1 MLKNLASIFCFC
13 LFITSVQAD
22 EAPPYEVKFGMFITN
37 IHDINF
43 SNNEYNVEF
52 WSWFLTD
59 NADYNP
65 SGRTE
70 ITNSK
75 KFSIRNDTTQQ
86 IAGQYLHSQV
96 FKGTIKQHW
105 NISKYPF
112 DTQQLVISLEDT
124 LEPSDTLVYSIDP
137 TSSIANDII
146 PEGWTLKSFEVIST
160 TTDYPTTFGD
170 PTLAA
175 GTNYTFS
182 QAKAVITL
190 QRNGMRVFITSFLGL
205 FVATF
210 LIMIVFTINT
220 SAKGL
225 ATIPLQPRITLC
237 VGSLFAAVGAIYGLD
252 AKVPY
257 TTSFTLSDSLQI
269 TTFAGIIL
277 AIGSSVISDILVK
290 TEKMVLQ
297 RNLMFTIWSL
307 FFILHVGFNAYLI
320 STSV

>member
-1 MLKNLASIFCFC
+1 MLRSLPFILYLC
-13 LFITSVQAD
+13 LFITSIQAD
-22 EAPPYEVKFGMFITN
+22 EATPSEVKFGMFITN

-43 SNNEYNVEF
+43 SDNEYDVEF

-59 NADYNP
+59 NAEYNP

-70 ITNSK
+70 ITNAK
-75 KFSIRNDTTQQ
+75 NFSIRNNSTQE

-105 NISKYPF
+105 DISKFPF
-112 DTQQLVISLEDT
+112 DTQQLVISIEDT
-124 LEPSDTLVYSIDP
+124 LEPSDALTYSIDP
-137 TSSIANDII
+137 TSSIANNII

-160 TTDYPTTFGD
+160 ATDYPTTFGD

-210 LIMIVFTINT
+210 LIIIVFAINT
-220 SAKGL
+220 SSKSL
-225 ATIPLQPRITLC
+225 VTIPLQPRITLC

-257 TTSFTLSDSLQI
+257 TTSFALSDSLQI

-277 AIGSSVISDILVK
+277 AIISSVTSDILLK
-290 TEKMVLQ
+290 IEKIGLQ
-297 RNLMFTIWSL
+297 RILMGTIWSL
-307 FFILHVGFNAYLI
+307 FLIFHVGFNAYLI